1 MGKLQEV
8 LSGLKSFAQSDTGK
22 TLAKA
27 VGTIAAGKY
36 GGAQGINAFSSALE
50 RSRLEEERRKK
61 EEEDRLIREENRDL
75 RKLQRTKAEL
85 DIKKA
90 ESELMPKAEKLS
102 QQDWTLKNTRAV
114 EPDETSAGVKAAV
127 GRVKGDKEPKMP
139 AMPAPTP
146 VSIDDPEAIARGEVN
161 AAKWAAKYMADNGFI
176 NMGKDSWLKSR
187 DAINQELV
195 ASGMTKQQQAAAW
208 KEMTRLAM
216 PGRFEQI
223 PEEMAA
229 AASPDYNWSEKAANL
244 ITSGKKA
251 YGGAAGTVY
260 GAGTGLAYG
269 GVPGMIIGAGIGAG
283 IGYGAADILTD
294 YFEGQKDAAST
305 PAVAGSGKSAAEDMS
320 DYSEDNEYA
329 MSIARGL
336 ERVGITATDTPAIVA
351 QLADIPELANDQQR
365 RDRIIELVRQNLS
378 MPQSASAQ
386 WLNSR
391 AWR

>member
-36 GGAQGINAFSSALE
+36 GGAQGISAFSSALE

-75 RKLQRTKAEL
+75 RKLQMTKAEL
-85 DIKKA
+85 DI
-90 ESELMPKAEKLS
+90 EKSREDLNAQKS
-102 QQDWTLKNTRAV
+102 KNYADLQQKILGVGVGLPSAV
-114 EPDETSAGVKAAV
+114 TSAKKSASGKQQ
-127 GRVKGDKEPKMP
+127 EPKMP
-139 AMPAPTP
+139 AIPAPTP
-146 VSIDDPEAIARGEVN
+146 ISIDDPEAVAKGEVD
-161 AAKWAAKYMADNGFI
+161 AAKWAAKTIQAMGLMGAGKQAWDNNKIQLDAD
-176 NMGKDSWLKSR
+176 LR
-187 DAINQELV
+187 D
-195 ASGMTKQQQAAAW
+195 SGMTKEQQAAAW
-208 KEMTRLAM
+208 KEMSRLIM
-216 PGRFEQI
+216 PGRYEQI

-229 AASPDYNWSEKAANL
+229 AASPDYNWSERAAEIPSFVSRNTGL
-244 ITSGKKA
+244 PV
-251 YGGAAGTVY
+251 GAAAGVML
-260 GAGTGLAYG
+260 GAPAGPVGMFAG
-269 GVPGMIIGAGIGAG
+269 GVAGGMIGDYATRA
-283 IGYGAADILTD
+283 LTTV
-294 YFEGQKDAAST
+294 FEGQKDAAST

-320 DYSEDNEYA
+320 GYSADNEYA
-329 MSIARGL
+329 MRIARGL

-351 QLADIPELANDQQR
+351 QLADIPELANDQRR

>member
-27 VGTIAAGKY
+27 VGTVAAGKY
-36 GGAQGINAFSSALE
+36 GGAQGISAFSSALE

-114 EPDETSAGVKAAV
+114 EPDEISAGVKKAV

-146 VSIDDPEAIARGEVN
+146 ISIDDPEAIARGEVD
-161 AAKWAAKYMADNGFI
+161 AAKWAAKTIQAMGLMGAGKQAWDNNKIQLDAD
-176 NMGKDSWLKSR
+176 LR
-187 DAINQELV
+187 D
-195 ASGMTKQQQAAAW
+195 SGMTKEQQAAAW
-208 KEMTRLAM
+208 KEMSRLIM
-216 PGRFEQI
+216 PGRYEQI

-229 AASPDYNWSEKAANL
+229 AASPDYNWSERAAEIPSFVSRNTGL
-244 ITSGKKA
+244 PV
-251 YGGAAGTVY
+251 GAAAGVML
-260 GAGTGLAYG
+260 GAPAGPVGMLAG
-269 GVPGMIIGAGIGAG
+269 GVAGGMIGDYATRA
-283 IGYGAADILTD
+283 LTTV
-294 YFEGQKDAAST
+294 FEGQKDAAST

-320 DYSEDNEYA
+320 GYSEDNEYA
-329 MSIARGL
+329 MRIARGL
-336 ERVGITATDTPAIVA
+336 GRVGITATDTPAIVA